1 MRAASQYLVVTLS
14 LASLAT
20 MAGTGFSVGERRAH
34 RLGAMGWRQA
44 LAFFVGTDA
53 SRLPWVVLSPL
64 PFLVIYTHL
73 VPLRLVWDR
82 WYVAVCLLLWSYA
95 GVAYTLQLLF
105 GYYRAFPV
113 GIVFCCS
120 MFAFDGVSIPPEQWG
135 ALRFVP
141 ALTINRWAIRL
152 LYDGVVENYQPPADG
167 DAAAEERRR
176 HAYAMMLALGVGWRA
191 VAFACLR
198 RRTRQSA

>member
-1 MRAASQYLVVTLS
+1 
-14 LASLAT
+14 
-20 MAGTGFSVGERRAH
+20 
-34 RLGAMGWRQA
+34 
-44 LAFFVGTDA
+44 
-53 SRLPWVVLSPL
+53 
-64 PFLVIYTHL
+64 
-73 VPLRLVWDR
+73 
-82 WYVAVCLLLWSYA
+82 
-95 GVAYTLQLLF
+95 
-105 GYYRAFPV
+105 
-113 GIVFCCS
+113 

>member
-1 MRAASQYLVVTLS
+1 MAAHAASRVQPPRMANTLRSGERAFWSTRTSPGVARAEWRMLATSTRPIVAAHVTGVPASPRAACSIHTSAEAFQAAKSGLTSGTFTLPI
-14 LASLAT
+14 
-20 MAGTGFSVGERRAH
+20 
-34 RLGAMGWRQA
+34 
-44 LAFFVGTDA
+44 
-53 SRLPWVVLSPL
+53 PWS
-64 PFLVIYTHL
+64 
-73 VPLRLVWDR
+73 
-82 WYVAVCLLLWSYA
+82 S
-95 GVAYTLQLLF
+95 
-105 GYYRAFPV
+105 
-113 GIVFCCS
+113 S